1 MVPKTGMESPGVEQL
16 REHLR
21 RHNQTVLGLTLLTSG
36 AAIALWTGLYLVVW
50 WLFLLG
56 GSAVHPMD
64 FHPGA
69 GALVRGFGATAV
81 CLCLFAWI
89 SRRLRPNEA
98 PRDHKGLGENLMD
111 VILAVPRVTLAIF
124 GTGAAAARLS
134 DRELDEAWRLLKRM
148 DEENKP
154 LPMQTLPVDFPDS
167 RTRDK
172 IVLALQ
178 LSGLIEIRPTSGG
191 PVLAFQNAEARRLA
205 QEKVRLRF

>member
-1 MVPKTGMESPGVEQL
+1 MEQL

-36 AAIALWTGLYLVVW
+36 AALALWTGLYFVVW

-56 GSAVHPMD
+56 GSAVRPAD

-69 GALVRGFGATAV
+69 GALVRGFATTAV
-81 CLCLFAWI
+81 LLCLCAWI
-89 SRRLRPNEA
+89 SRRLRPNAA
-98 PRDHKGLGENLMD
+98 PRDHKGIGEHLMD

-134 DRELDEAWRLLKRM
+134 DRELEHAWRLLQRM
-148 DEENKP
+148 EEADKP
-154 LPMQTLPVDFPDS
+154 LPMQTLPVDIPDS
-167 RTRDK
+167 TMRNK

-178 LSGLIEIRPTSGG
+178 LSGLIDVRATSGG